1 MYGQLKSTVRCSHC
15 GNISITFDPYLTLP
29 LPISR
34 PNYFNVFF
42 VPFDLYKTIKVE
54 EDEEESD
61 EDFRQPSTARVD
73 HPVFKIEVTA
83 STTILDLK
91 KEVIQ
96 RSKNMR
102 KGRLLP
108 ENMIFC
114 ISSSGE
120 VDNEYED
127 DDKVE

>member
-34 PNYFNVFF
+34 PNYFTFFF
-42 VPFDLYKTIKVE
+42 VPFDLFKIVQG
-54 EDEEESD
+54 DDDESD
-61 EDFRQPSTARVD
+61 EDFREPSLKRVE
-73 HPVFKIEVTA
+73 HPVLKIEVTS

-96 RSKNMR
+96 RTKNLR

-108 ENMIFC
+108 ENMTFS

-120 VDNEYED
+120 VDAEYDD